1 MTVSQ
6 TSGEEIRALAG
17 EHHLLTTPEA
27 ARILRLKPRTLEALR
42 VQGTG
47 PRYYKMGPGR
57 MARVVYR
64 RADLDAWVEQFSY
77 SSTSEYDA

>member
-1 MTVSQ
+1 MTASQ
-6 TSGEEIRALAG
+6 TGGDDIRALAR

>member
-1 MTVSQ
+1 MQ
-6 TSGEEIRALAG
+6 AQDPEILRSMAT
-17 EHHLLTTPEA
+17 ERHFLTTPEA
-27 ARILRLKPRTLEALR
+27 AKLLRLKPRTLEGLR

-64 RADLDAWVEQFSY
+64 RADLEAWVEQFSFN
-77 SSTSEYDA
+77 STSEYE

>member
-1 MTVSQ
+1 MESLKDTQ
-6 TSGEEIRALAG
+6 LRRGLAT
-17 EHHLLTTPEA
+17 ERHFLTTPEA
-27 ARILRLKPRTLEALR
+27 AQHLRLRPRTLEALR

-64 RADLDAWVEQFSY
+64 REDLDAWVERFSF
-77 SSTSEYDA
+77 SSTSEYET

>member
-1 MTVSQ
+1 MAT
-6 TSGEEIRALAG
+6 ER
-17 EHHLLTTPEA
+17 HFLTTPEA
-27 ARILRLKPRTLEALR
+27 AKLLRLKPRTLEGLR

-64 RADLDAWVEQFSY
+64 RADLEAWVEQFSFN
-77 SSTSEYDA
+77 STSEYE

>member
-1 MTVSQ
+1 MPDLNEPQ
-6 TSGEEIRALAG
+6 LRLLAG
-17 EHHLLTTPEA
+17 DHHLLTTPEA
-27 ARILRLKPRTLEALR
+27 ASILRLKPRTLEGLR

-64 RADLDAWVEQFSY
+64 RADLEAWVEQFGFN
-77 SSTSEYDA
+77 STSEYE